1 MTTEFQENAIGVRIE
16 IEFVAED
23 PVTGD
28 LVPLDLTTAQ
38 AIEIRF
44 STPGGGS
51 KTQSGLTIV
60 NPPGTDGLA
69 EFFTTNGLL
78 RPFGDWDIQGFITF
92 SGGDDLPTK
101 TKAFVVRRNIKPVTP

>member
-16 IEFVAED
+16 IEFVDE
-23 PVTGD
+23 TGS
-28 LVPLDLTTAQ
+28 PLDLTTAQ

-44 STPGGGS
+44 STPGGRS
-51 KTQSGLTIV
+51 KTIRGLLIV

-69 EFFTTNGLL
+69 EFFTTDGLL

-101 TKAFVVRRNIKPVTP
+101 PKAFVVRRNIKPVTP

>member
-16 IEFVAED
+16 IEFVDE
-23 PVTGD
+23 TGS
-28 LVPLDLTTAQ
+28 PLDLTTAQ

-44 STPGGGS
+44 STPGGRS
-51 KTQSGLTIV
+51 KTISGLTIV

-69 EFFTTNGLL
+69 EFFTTDGLL

-101 TKAFVVRRNIKPVTP
+101 PKAFVVRRNIKPVTP